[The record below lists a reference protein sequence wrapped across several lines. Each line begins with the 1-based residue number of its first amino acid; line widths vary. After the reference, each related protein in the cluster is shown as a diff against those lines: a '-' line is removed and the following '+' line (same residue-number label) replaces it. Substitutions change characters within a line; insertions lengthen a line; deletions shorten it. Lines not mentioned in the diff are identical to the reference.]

1 MQTRRSFIGTLSAG
15 AAALALAGGALSLEG
30 CMFSTIEADIEAYLP
45 VALQAV
51 DAILSLINPAAAVI
65 VEKFTPILEAAL
77 AAITKAIADW
87 QAAEAAQKPGFVGAI
102 IATLLTIQTDLGDLL
117 AAVQVDAPK
126 IYGVVYALASIVLG
140 VLQYFLNKLQGSPA
154 TKANVVHGI
163 QVEPLH
169 LSPKKFISTFNAKAV
184 SLGHPE
190 AQIR

>member
-1 MQTRRSFIGTLSAG
+1 MNRRQFIGNLSAG
-15 AAALALAGGALSLEG
+15 AAALAITGGLSMEG
-30 CMFSTIEADIEAYLP
+30 CLFSTIEADIEAYLP

-169 LSPKKFISTFNAKAV
+169 LSPKKFVSTFNAKAV

>member
-1 MQTRRSFIGTLSAG
+1 
-15 AAALALAGGALSLEG
+15 
-30 CMFSTIEADIEAYLP
+30 MFSTIEADIEAYLP

-154 TKANVVHGI
+154 TKAQVVRGKQI
-163 QVEPLH
+163 EPLH

>member
-1 MQTRRSFIGTLSAG
+1 M
-15 AAALALAGGALSLEG
+15 
-30 CMFSTIEADIEAYLP
+30 
-45 VALQAV
+45 ALQAV

-169 LSPKKFISTFNAKAV
+169 LSPKKFVSTFNAKAV